1 MDSIKINNDITLE
14 FNTETALGEPQG
26 WLYLSN
32 GRSLEVTYESAGIP
46 NEKDYFFSVRLHCSE
61 EEFDNDWFHATCGVV
76 EEAIACSLVE
86 LTELLGRILDNF
98 AIQGLKVV

>member
-1 MDSIKINNDITLE
+1 MDSIKINSDITLE

-46 NEKDYFFSVRLHCSE
+46 NEKDCFFSVRLHCSDKE
-61 EEFDNDWFHATCGVV
+61 YDNYYFHATCGVV
-76 EEAIACSLVE
+76 EEAIASNLIA
-86 LTELLGRILDNF
+86 LAELLGGILDNF
-98 AIQGLKVV
+98 AMQGLKVV